1 MAAGIDRGNDA
12 HYLRH
17 LIDQVPAMLS
27 YWDKQL
33 RCRFANRA
41 YAAWFGIEP
50 QDLIGKELASL
61 LGTEL
66 FEKNRPHVMAALAG
80 EPQTFERILQS
91 RHGEQRHSLAN
102 YLPDVVDGEVIGFL
116 AQITDVARLKDTEAA
131 LRASEALLDR
141 TGRIASVG
149 GWETDLV
156 TKVVTWSNQTC
167 RIHGVPNGYQPTA
180 QEAFEFVDEHARA
193 PMQAAVEASMEH
205 GTHWDMELPVTTVSG
220 RRIWVRAIGEVERK
234 DGVPV
239 KLVGAIQDITEQ
251 VHNRDELAREQA
263 LRAQL
268 EHQAR
273 ELRALLSERSDML
286 DVLAHEVRQPL
297 NNASSALQS
306 AQAALANVHE
316 QVATPRL
323 ARAQAVMTQVMASI
337 DNTLAVAAL
346 LIRADP
352 IHMQDTDIDTLVAV
366 AIGDMS
372 AADRPRVQIQR
383 ITTTRTAAMDMSLMR
398 LALRNLLANALK
410 YSTAGSPVVVRLY
423 DSDDPLA
430 LIIEVENTGH
440 RIPEQ
445 LLPVLF
451 ERGTRGR
458 QVDNSGTAGH
468 GLGLYI
474 VKRVMELHG
483 GRVELAYNTDAVV
496 SMRLVV
502 VQTDS

>member
-1 MAAGIDRGNDA
+1 MSTDIGGNEAYYIRRLVDHA
-12 HYLRH
+12 
-17 LIDQVPAMLS
+17 PSMLA
-27 YWDKQL
+27 YWDSNL
-33 RCRFANRA
+33 RCRFANQA
-41 YAAWFGIEP
+41 YKVWFGVEP
-50 QDLIGKELASL
+50 QAMIGMSMLELVGPHLFEQNKPYLMGVLAGKEQS
-61 LGTEL
+61 
-66 FEKNRPHVMAALAG
+66 
-80 EPQTFERILQS
+80 FERIVP
-91 RHGEQRHSLAN
+91 GPDGVQRHSLAN
-102 YLPDVVDGEVIGFL
+102 YQPEIVDGVVVGFL
-116 AQITDVARLKDTEAA
+116 AQVTEVTRLKEAQAA
-131 LRASEALLDR
+131 LKASEASLDR
-141 TGRIASVG
+141 TGRIANVG
-149 GWETDLV
+149 GWEMDLA
-156 TKVVTWSNQTC
+156 TQVVTWSNQTC

-180 QEAFEFVDEHARA
+180 EQSLAFVDEHARPA
-193 PMQAAVEASMEH
+193 MQAAAQAGLQH
-205 GTHWDMELPVTTVSG
+205 GTPWDLELPMTTVSG
-220 RRIWVRAIGEVERK
+220 RRIWVRAIGEVECK
-234 DGVPV
+234 DGKPV

-251 VHNRDELAREQA
+251 VRHRDELAREQA
-263 LRAQL
+263 MRAQL
-268 EHQAR
+268 EQQAS

-306 AQAALANVHE
+306 AQAALAHVHE

-352 IHMQDTDIDTLVAV
+352 IHTQDTDIDTLVAV

-398 LALRNLLANALK
+398 LGLRNLLANALK

-430 LIIEVENTGH
+430 LIIEVENTGQ

-458 QVDNSGTAGH
+458 SPDGTSGH

-483 GRVELAYNTDAVV
+483 GRVELAYNSDAVV

-502 VQTDS
+502 VQTNS

>member
-1 MAAGIDRGNDA
+1 MATEIDRGNDA

-27 YWDKQL
+27 YWDRQL

-41 YAAWFGIEP
+41 YADWFGIEP
-50 QDLIGKELASL
+50 QALIGMELANL
-61 LGTEL
+61 LGAEL
-66 FEKNRPHVMAALAG
+66 FEKNRPHVLAALSG
-80 EPQTFERILQS
+80 EAQTFERILQNHS
-91 RHGEQRHSLAN
+91 GAQRHSLAN
-102 YLPDVVDGEVIGFL
+102 YLPDIVDGEVIGFL
-116 AQITDVARLKDTEAA
+116 AQITDVARLKETEAA
-131 LRASEALLDR
+131 LRASEASLDR
-141 TGRIASVG
+141 TGRIANVG
-149 GWETDLV
+149 GWEMDLETQV
-156 TKVVTWSNQTC
+156 ITWSNQTC
-167 RIHGVPNGYQPTA
+167 RIHGVPNGYQPSA
-180 QEAFEFVDEHARA
+180 QESLEFVDEHARTA
-193 PMQAAVEASMEH
+193 MQAAAQNGLLH
-205 GTHWDMELPVTTVSG
+205 GTPWDMELPVTTVSG
-220 RRIWVRAIGEVERK
+220 KRIWVRALGEVEYK
-234 DGVPV
+234 DGRPV
-239 KLVGAIQDITEQ
+239 KLVGALQDITEQ
-251 VHNRDELAREQA
+251 VRHRDELAREQA
-263 LRAQL
+263 MRAQL

-366 AIGDMS
+366 AIADMS

-430 LIIEVENTGH
+430 LIIEVENTGQ
-440 RIPEQ
+440 RIPVH

-458 QVDNSGTAGH
+458 VDNSGTSGH